1 VALTRDHTTEDHD
14 RLAGLFPEV
23 EFEWIACDDID
34 YGPVLGI
41 LAALASGA
49 LGGALVGGV
58 ELTDLPDPAA
68 ARAALDAA
76 GFVVSLEVRASEVTE
91 RADVVLPVAPPV
103 ERAGSYWNWEGRV
116 RSFGAA
122 LESNALPDHRV
133 LHVLAQQLG
142 ADLQSGTPAEAHLG
156 VALTQREAWVGGRV
170 AAPSAAQTAAPQVGP
185 GQAVLATWRLQL
197 DAGRGQ
203 DGEQFLAG
211 TAKQPVAR
219 LSAATAEG
227 FGVADGGRVAVS
239 TARGTVELPVA
250 VTDGMVDGVVWLP
263 LNSVG
268 SRVHA
273 TLGAV
278 AGDLVA
284 VAPAGA
290 NESERQG

>member
-1 VALTRDHTTEDHD
+1 GRDT
-14 RLAGLFPEV
+14 A
-23 EFEWIACDDID
+23 
-34 YGPVLGI
+34 GI

-58 ELTDLPDPAA
+58 ELTDLPDPAV

-142 ADLQSGTPAEAHLG
+142 VDLQAATPAEAHLSI
-156 VALTQREAWVGGRV
+156 AATQQNAWDGERV
-170 AAPSAAQTAAPQVGP
+170 SVPERAQADRPAPAA

-197 DAGRGQ
+197 DAGSCQ

-211 TAKQPVAR
+211 TAKQAVAR
-219 LSAATAEG
+219 MSAVTAER
-227 FGVADGGRVAVS
+227 FGVADGGLVTVS
-239 TARGTVELPVA
+239 TERGALEVPAA
-250 VTDGMVDGVVWLP
+250 VTDQMV
-263 LNSVG
+263 
-268 SRVHA
+268 
-273 TLGAV
+273 
-278 AGDLVA
+278 
-284 VAPAGA
+284 
-290 NESERQG
+290 